1 MYVCIYICYIYIY
14 ILYIYILYIY
24 IYMQSDPI
32 YEPSR
37 RDSFARFGAVLGG
50 EVKARRGSWG
60 I

>member
-1 MYVCIYICYIYIY
+1 MYGVGAAHAPRGGRLDRQTDYIDI
-14 ILYIYILYIY
+14 
-24 IYMQSDPI
+24 
-32 YEPSR
+32 SR

>member
-1 MYVCIYICYIYIY
+1 MELEPPTRRAAHGLTDRQTDYIDI
-14 ILYIYILYIY
+14 
-24 IYMQSDPI
+24 
-32 YEPSR
+32 SR

>member
-1 MYVCIYICYIYIY
+1 MYVCIYIYIIY
-14 ILYIYILYIY
+14 ILYIYIIY